1 MFFYAEVKKFNN
13 HHISPDLKSLFDHAP
28 LLVSIIIEEFIKEKE
43 QTIVKNSEEEKKFVK
58 ELRNKISNID
68 MTNILNND
76 TLEHVTQEF
85 ATIIKDFCNK
95 YSKLVN
101 ITK

>member
-1 MFFYAEVKKFNN
+1 MT
-13 HHISPDLKSLFDHAP
+13 SR
-28 LLVSIIIEEFIKEKE
+28 

-58 ELRNKISNID
+58 KLRNKISNID
-68 MTNILNND
+68 MTNILNSD

-85 ATIIKDFCNK
+85 ATIIKDLWNK

>member
-1 MFFYAEVKKFNN
+1 MT
-13 HHISPDLKSLFDHAP
+13 SR
-28 LLVSIIIEEFIKEKE
+28 

-58 ELRNKISNID
+58 KLRNKISNID
-68 MTNILNND
+68 MTNILNSD

-85 ATIIKDFCNK
+85 ATIIKDLWNK

-101 ITK
+101 ITKWSKVKQGV